1 MKVYRDLY
9 FHLCALY
16 NTWQIV
22 KEKCTKTLFLNKW
35 VQSHSLCFKDTVQS
49 KGEGF
54 IWFDTFC
61 LLAVK
66 TQVEKK
72 EFCSQNP
79 TVADGWRAAELV
91 NSLVMKVW
99 WDPISLISSSENQKI
114 YICAFPKTAE
124 LNSATGCFYLTD
136 HWAHTHRVLT
146 LPTGQDHMHHDVPEA
161 QVQGK
166 PESEVLRLSDAAEC
180 EEIKVV
186 YNHRSPSRRIKKNR
200 HREIL
205 CLSETQ
211 YCMPTFKT
219 HRDQLGYSHLGLN
232 RVIPGMQRHQQSVWR
247 EDGMDEDSVPLF
259 LSLSLSLSL

>member
-16 NTWQIV
+16 NIWQIV

-49 KGEGF
+49 KGDGF

-114 YICAFPKTAE
+114 YIYMCFPQNCRAE
-124 LNSATGCFYLTD
+124 LS
-136 HWAHTHRVLT
+136 HW
-146 LPTGQDHMHHDVPEA
+146 
-161 QVQGK
+161 
-166 PESEVLRLSDAAEC
+166 
-180 EEIKVV
+180 
-186 YNHRSPSRRIKKNR
+186 
-200 HREIL
+200 
-205 CLSETQ
+205 
-211 YCMPTFKT
+211 
-219 HRDQLGYSHLGLN
+219 
-232 RVIPGMQRHQQSVWR
+232 
-247 EDGMDEDSVPLF
+247 LF
-259 LSLSLSLSL
+259 LPHWPLSSHTQSADLANWTGPHASWCTWGTSTRKTRVWSTEIIWCSWMWGDKGCL

>member
-16 NTWQIV
+16 NIWQIV

-49 KGEGF
+49 KGDGF

-114 YICAFPKTAE
+114 YIYVLSPKLQSWTQPLAVSTSLTTE
-124 LNSATGCFYLTD
+124 LTHTERWPCQLDRTTCIMMYLRHKYKENQSLKYWD
-136 HWAHTHRVLT
+136 YLMQLNV
-146 LPTGQDHMHHDVPEA
+146 
-161 QVQGK
+161 
-166 PESEVLRLSDAAEC
+166 
-180 EEIKVV
+180 
-186 YNHRSPSRRIKKNR
+186 RR
-200 HREIL
+200 
-205 CLSETQ
+205 
-211 YCMPTFKT
+211 
-219 HRDQLGYSHLGLN
+219 
-232 RVIPGMQRHQQSVWR
+232 
-247 EDGMDEDSVPLF
+247 
-259 LSLSLSLSL
+259 